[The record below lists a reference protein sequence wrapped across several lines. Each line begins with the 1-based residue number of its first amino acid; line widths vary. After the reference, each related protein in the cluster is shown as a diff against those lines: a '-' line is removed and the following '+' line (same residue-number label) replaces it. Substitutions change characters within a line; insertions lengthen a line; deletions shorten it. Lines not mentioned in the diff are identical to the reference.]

1 MTAATPA
8 IERELWT
15 QCRRC
20 GGLMVPDP
28 IHESVVDGGLPAP
41 TEWRCV
47 ICGEHVEEIV
57 MEQQRTAEG
66 R

>member
-1 MTAATPA
+1 MTTTTLA

-28 IHESVVDGGLPAP
+28 IHESALDSDVPAP
-41 TEWRCV
+41 TEGRCV
-47 ICGEHVEEIV
+47 ICGDQADELA
-57 MEQQRTAEG
+57 MEQRKAV
-66 R
+66 RA